1 MLFHSVAFA
10 VFLPVVWTLYW
21 LLRETKHQNALLLV
35 ASFVFYGWWD
45 ARFLVPLCFSIA
57 VDWFVALRI
66 ADARARGERGK
77 PWIALSLVTQLGMLG
92 VFKYYD
98 FFVQSALPIWNALG
112 WRPDLLH
119 VVLPVGI
126 SFYTFHTLS
135 YTIDVYRGH
144 TPARRSLLDVATFVC
159 FFPQLVAGPIARASS
174 LLPQVERP
182 RRLCGDDVRVG
193 LTLMAVGLFKKMV
206 LADGIAPVVDALFSD
221 AQSGAAIRP
230 EHAVLATSA
239 FILQI
244 YGDFAGYS
252 DIARGVSRLFG
263 IRLIVNFRQPYLARR
278 YAEIFDRWH
287 ISLSTWLRDYLFI
300 PLGGSRGGSA
310 ATLRNLFLTMVVAGL
325 WHGANWTFAV
335 WGTVVGALLVIDRL
349 LPLGDSAQ
357 WSRPAQLLGML
368 VTFHL
373 WSLGGVFF
381 RAPDIHTAF
390 AMLGSLVTGSWGW
403 PDPVYAFAL
412 AVCLLGFLAVDLAEE
427 LHPTPDGSAVADF
440 PFWQEVAL
448 ATAAVGFVLVRPLG
462 PAPFIYFQF

>member
-1 MLFHSVAFA
+1 MLFHSLAFA
-10 VFLPVVWTLYW
+10 VFLPLVWALYW
-21 LLRETKHQNALLLV
+21 LLREMKRQNALLLV
-35 ASFVFYGWWD
+35 ASLVFYGWWD
-45 ARFLVPLCFSIA
+45 PRFLLLLGFSIV
-57 VDWFVALRI
+57 VDYYAALRI
-66 ADARARGERGK
+66 AGARQRGGRGK
-77 PWIALSLVTQLGMLG
+77 PWIVVSLVTQLGMLG

-98 FFVQSALPIWNALG
+98 FFVESALPIWNALG

-144 TPARRSLLDVATFVC
+144 TPARRSLLDVATFVA

-193 LTLMAVGLFKKMV
+193 LTLMAVGFFKKMV
-206 LADGIAPVVDALFSD
+206 LADGIAPVVDALFRD
-221 AQSGAAIRP
+221 AQSSGAIRP
-230 EHAVLATSA
+230 EHALLATSA

-278 YAEIFDRWH
+278 YSEIFDRWH

-300 PLGGSRGGSA
+300 SLGGSRGGRLR
-310 ATLRNLFLTMVVAGL
+310 TLRNLFVTMVVAGL

-335 WGTVVGALLVIDRL
+335 WGVVVGALLVIDRL

-357 WSRPAQLLGML
+357 WSRPAQLLGIL

-381 RAPDIHTAF
+381 RALDIHTAWVILF
-390 AMLGSLVTGSWGW
+390 SLVTESWGW
-403 PDPVYAFAL
+403 PDPVYALAL
-412 AVCLLGFLAVDLAEE
+412 AMCLLGFLAAELGEE
-427 LHPTPDGSAVADF
+427 LHPTPDGSAVADY
-440 PFWQEVAL
+440 PFWQEIAL
-448 ATAAVGFVLVRPLG
+448 ATAVVGFVLTRPIG
-462 PAPFIYFQF
+462 QTPFIYFQF